1 MGAARRAWLGES
13 RNHGDAWLGMATTTA
28 MDARCSGDDVH
39 GCVQHRASME
49 VVCVICEQKQ
59 RHEHELKLEI
69 AHGGRTHGARIGDYN
84 DGIKAKEGLGGAAP
98 HQGLDGYD
106 EEAGR

>member
-1 MGAARRAWLGES
+1 MCGIS
-13 RNHGDAWLGMATTTA
+13 
-28 MDARCSGDDVH
+28 
-39 GCVQHRASME
+39 
-49 VVCVICEQKQ
+49 EQKQ

-84 DGIKAKEGLGGAAP
+84 DGIKAKEGLGGAAA